1 MCDDINR
8 KTYVLDHIF
17 YEFEMYLITYYEL
30 SVYTFFKN
38 QLTKN
43 LLIESHQIHL
53 RILLDFFY
61 IIKKL
66 PSTIVVTDILAN
78 YTPIQKN
85 GEFWNAK
92 RIINKSIAHLTF
104 SRIPP
109 KKGNNLTQ
117 KTQKNIKKM
126 FPIIKEKIENFL
138 CNLNDENI
146 PIGQYKKN
154 IQESLKASDIL
165 LRINSLKMLIK
176 LLEKVWNNL

>member
-78 YTPIQKN
+78 YTPIQKKWRVL
-85 GEFWNAK
+85 ECKAYYKQIYSTSYIF
-92 RIINKSIAHLTF
+92 
-104 SRIPP
+104 
-109 KKGNNLTQ
+109 
-117 KTQKNIKKM
+117 
-126 FPIIKEKIENFL
+126 EN
-138 CNLNDENI
+138 
-146 PIGQYKKN
+146 
-154 IQESLKASDIL
+154 SS
-165 LRINSLKMLIK
+165 
-176 LLEKVWNNL
+176 